1 MKQIGILDEILR
13 SGLNAHFCGPM
24 LHITLAKDILTFA
37 INELESIWYNLAKF
51 GYIFQIW
58 LRFGSAPVN
67 VNSFEL

>member
-37 INELESIWYNLAKF
+37 INELESIWYN
-51 GYIFQIW
+51 
-58 LRFGSAPVN
+58 
-67 VNSFEL
+67 